1 MKIKFTNNAA
11 STIKNAIVASSTS
24 LVVASGTG
32 ALFPTLS
39 SGEYFYA
46 TLVGQDK
53 MEIVKVT
60 ARDNDTFTIVRGQ
73 DGTTAQAFSAGDAI
87 ELRITA
93 AAFNGIAEELT
104 DVADTCVRLTGD
116 QSITG
121 EKTFLTIPAIVGT
134 RPYLRLQLNNVDS
147 NVNDGTTSYHAGID
161 VFDKTGFDGGDT
173 MGSFRVYR
181 HKNGYV
187 SAGIYAFDP
196 NPSST
201 SNSSIQVRY
210 ADNGDI
216 ATYCPSP
223 TAASNTTN
231 IATTSWVRAR
241 NTISTAA
248 PSGGTAG
255 DTWIQYIA

>member
-11 STIKNAIVASSTS
+11 STIKKAIVASSTS

-46 TLVGQDK
+46 TLVGQDA

-60 ARDNDTFTIVRGQ
+60 ARDGDTFTIARGQ
-73 DGTTAQAFSAGDAI
+73 DGTTAQSFSVGDVI

-116 QSITG
+116 QTIYGS
-121 EKTFLTIPAIVGT
+121 KTFLSIPTIVGT
-134 RPYLRLQLNNVDS
+134 RPYIRLQLNNTDS
-147 NVNDGTTSYHAGID
+147 NVNDKKTSYHAGID

-181 HKNGYV
+181 HKNGYL

-196 NPSST
+196 DPAST
-201 SNSSIQVRY
+201 SNGSIQVRY
-210 ADNGDI
+210 TDDGDI
-216 ATYCPSP
+216 ITNCPHPS
-223 TAASNTTN
+223 ADSNTYN
-231 IATTSWVRAR
+231 IATTAWVRAR

>member
-73 DGTTAQAFSAGDAI
+73 DGTTAQAFSAGDAV

-104 DVADTCVRLTGD
+104 DVADTCVRLTGN
-116 QSITG
+116 QSIAGT
-121 EKTFLTIPAIVGT
+121 KTFTDIPCVV
-134 RPYLRLQLNNVDS
+134 RSNPYIRLQNTATDS
-147 NVNDGTTSYHAGID
+147 TVTPASNHHSGMDIYDGT
-161 VFDKTGFDGGDT
+161 GFESTDL
-173 MGSFRVYR
+173 MGSFRVYN
-181 HKNGYV
+181 HKNGYI
-187 SAGIYAFDP
+187 SAGIYAF
-196 NPSST
+196 NPAADST
-201 SNSSIQVRY
+201 RATSLQVLY
-210 ADNGDI
+210 AKDGTI
-216 ATYCPSP
+216 STYSPSP
-223 TAASNTTN
+223 AASADDAQ
-231 IATTSWVRAR
+231 IATTSWVRDR
-241 NTISTAA
+241 HVISTAA

-255 DTWIQYIA
+255 DIWIQYVA